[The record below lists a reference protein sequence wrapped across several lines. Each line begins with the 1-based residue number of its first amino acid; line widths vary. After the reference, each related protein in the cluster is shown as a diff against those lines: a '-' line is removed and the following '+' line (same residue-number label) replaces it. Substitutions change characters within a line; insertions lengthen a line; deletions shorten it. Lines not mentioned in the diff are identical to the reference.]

1 MKNKKIILETII
13 IPLCVLYLAYTL
25 LNNHITLTKV
35 ISYITLFI
43 TSLEL
48 SIKNLK
54 EVYVYE
60 YKYNYLKTVLG
71 IFNIILILIMGLNIV
86 YKNSILNATLLI
98 GIAVLIIYQISY
110 AVANIIK
117 ISKNEK
123 EVYKYVLRAFLS
135 LISSAVLLGTL
146 IIMI

>member
-60 YKYNYLKTVLG
+60 YKYNYGNK
-71 IFNIILILIMGLNIV
+71 V
-86 YKNSILNATLLI
+86 YNSSR
-98 GIAVLIIYQISY
+98 IYR
-110 AVANIIK
+110 
-117 ISKNEK
+117 EC
-123 EVYKYVLRAFLS
+123 
-135 LISSAVLLGTL
+135 
-146 IIMI
+146 